1 MDLLIGGVAG
11 VVSRT
16 LTAPLELLKIQG
28 QNSYMPHSSLQATIE
43 KEGIKGL
50 WKGNY
55 TNCIRIFPQMAI
67 NYAIYSGFQK
77 HCSAYLP
84 LFCKDYGHF
93 IGGAFAGAISM
104 SIVYPLENARSR
116 LSLQTSNSHYKGLV
130 DVLRKTPLRSLY
142 NGLPMSIIGFVPY
155 SALSYGFFNMNKDL
169 FAHDVNNITA
179 YEKLLFGG
187 LAGVCAVSFTY
198 PTDLIRRRLQLQGFD
213 PLVPKYNGILD
224 CIRKIVATEGISG
237 LYRGLIPCYMK
248 IFPAAGI
255 QFLVLETL
263 QHYKS

>member
-1 MDLLIGGVAG
+1 MDMLIGGIAG

-28 QNSYMPHSSLQATIE
+28 QNSYMPHSTLRATIQ
-43 KEGIKGL
+43 KEGFTGL

-77 HCSAYLP
+77 HCVSYLP
-84 LFCKDYGHF
+84 WFCTDYGHF
-93 IGGAFAGAISM
+93 IGGAFGGAVSM

-116 LSLQTSNSHYKGLV
+116 LSLQTSNSHYGGLV
-130 DVLRKTPLRSLY
+130 DVLRKTPLRNLY
-142 NGLPMSIIGFVPY
+142 NGLRMSIIGFVPY
-155 SALSYGFFNMNKDL
+155 SALSYGFFNMYKEG
-169 FAHDVNNITA
+169 FAYDVNNITA

-187 LAGVCAVSFTY
+187 LAGISAVSITY

-213 PLVPKYNGILD
+213 PLVPRYNGILD
-224 CIRKIVATEGISG
+224 CIRKIITAEGLGG
-237 LYRGLIPCYMK
+237 LYKGLVPCYMK

-255 QFLVLETL
+255 QFLVMETL
-263 QHYKS
+263 QHYK